1 MIVFLEV
8 VFVVLLLMTVYTV
21 IAVGTLWILRRTLN
35 WYYNK
40 YGTVRR
46 IGNDSLEVD
55 ILNRYEEME
64 ENRAKVIKMNEEDSI

>member
-8 VFVVLLLMTVYTV
+8 VFIVLAFMVVYTV
-21 IAVGTLWILRRTLN
+21 IAVTTLWILRRILN

-40 YGTVRR
+40 YGTVKR

-55 ILNRYEEME
+55 HVRYEEME
-64 ENRAKVIKMNEEDSI
+64 ENRATIIKMNEEDSI

>member
-21 IAVGTLWILRRTLN
+21 IAVTTLWILRRTLN

-55 ILNRYEEME
+55 HIRYEEME
-64 ENRAKVIKMNEEDSI
+64 ENRATIIKMNEEDSI

>member
-21 IAVGTLWILRRTLN
+21 IAVTTLWILRRVLN

-40 YGTVRR
+40 YGTVKR

-55 ILNRYEEME
+55 HVRYEEME
-64 ENRAKVIKMNEEDSI
+64 ENRATIIKMNEEESI